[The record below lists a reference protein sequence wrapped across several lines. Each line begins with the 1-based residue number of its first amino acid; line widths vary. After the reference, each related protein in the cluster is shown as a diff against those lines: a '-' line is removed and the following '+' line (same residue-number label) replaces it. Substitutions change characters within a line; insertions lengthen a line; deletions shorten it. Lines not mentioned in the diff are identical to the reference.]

1 MSQEIE
7 LKFIVE
13 SSALDNLRALLNGLD
28 ASHSEP
34 RNLLNVYYETPDCLL
49 RRHDM
54 GLRVRG
60 DNGHYEMTMKT
71 AGHTVGG
78 LHQRPEYN
86 IPLETPDLA
95 LGLFPAE
102 MWPGDLDADTV
113 SASVAPLF
121 STNFAREKWLITHGE
136 SRIEIAL
143 DLGEVCAGE
152 FREPISELE
161 MEILSGN
168 TADLLALARQL
179 TALAG
184 LRQGSLSKAARG
196 YHLARGNTVRPLR
209 DAGVLH
215 LPAKSTVEQGLIGAL
230 ELALAHWQYHEELWV
245 RGNEQAREPVLE
257 AIAMVR
263 HVLALFGGII
273 PRKASAHLRDQLM
286 QCEASLQAGSSPV
299 TLAWS
304 PQFSSAK
311 LALTDWLV
319 SRGWLPFVDEKGRQK
334 LGGSFK
340 RFADIQLSRHA
351 AELRQAFLHSADS
364 GYYQQQLIRLAR
376 ELDAIRMLAGHYDD
390 QLTQPWLE
398 TWQQLR
404 QAISHHQSVETEHW
418 RGQAIALVPFWLHS
432 GK

>member
-13 SSALDNLRALLNGLD
+13 PGALDSLRTRLNGLD
-28 ASHSEP
+28 ASHSAP
-34 RNLLNVYYETPDCLL
+34 RNLLNVYYETPDLLL

-60 DNGHYEMTMKT
+60 DNGQYEMTMKT

-86 IPLETPDLA
+86 IALPGPALA
-95 LGLFPAE
+95 LDLFPAQ
-102 MWPGDLDADTV
+102 MWPVDLDVAV
-113 SASVAPLF
+113 LSASVAPLF
-121 STNFAREKWLITHGE
+121 STHFDREKWVITRGS

-143 DLGEVCAGE
+143 DLGEVAAGE
-152 FREPISELE
+152 LREPICELE
-161 MEILSGN
+161 MEILEGN
-168 TADLLALARQL
+168 TEDLLSLARQL
-179 TALAG
+179 TTLPG

-196 YHLARGNTVRPLR
+196 YHLARGNAVRPLKA
-209 DAGVLH
+209 AGILH
-215 LPAKSTVEQGLIGAL
+215 LPAKSSVEQGLIGAL

-245 RGNEQAREPVLE
+245 RGNEQAREKVLE

-286 QCEASLQAGSSPV
+286 QCEASLQAGNSPV

-304 PQFSSAK
+304 PQFSGAK

-319 SRGWLPFVDEKGRQK
+319 SRGWQPFIDDKSRQK
-334 LGGSFK
+334 LNDSFK
-340 RFADIQLSRHA
+340 RFADIQLSRHT
-351 AELRQAFLHSADS
+351 AELRQAFLYSEDAN
-364 GYYQQQLIRLAR
+364 YYQQQLIRLAR
-376 ELDAIRMLAGHYDD
+376 ELDAIRMLAGYYDD
-390 QLTQPWLE
+390 TITQPWLE
-398 TWQQLR
+398 TWTRLQE
-404 QAISHHQSVETEHW
+404 AISHHQAYETEHW
-418 RGQAIALVPFWLHS
+418 RGEAIAQQPFWLHS